1 MTVRRCSVCSE
12 TGHNART
19 CGKEKKPVKVK
30 SAPYVEPRVT
40 PIAVGCIVAF
50 SPRNL
55 RAENSS
61 PRNNVVFNGIITNV
75 VSERDMDAY
84 VEVEWLNAEAPTF
97 NTLNFINYSHSWRIV
112 S

>member
-19 CGKEKKPVKVK
+19 CGKEKKPVKAK
-30 SAPYVEPRVT
+30 SAPYVAPRVT

-50 SPRNL
+50 SPRD
-55 RAENSS
+55 
-61 PRNNVVFNGIITNV
+61 NVVFNGIITNV
-75 VSERDMDAY
+75 VSERDVEAY
-84 VEVEWLNAEAPTF
+84 VEVEWLSNEALPKA
-97 NTLNFINYSHSWRIV
+97 LNFINYSHSWRIV

>member
-1 MTVRRCSVCSE
+1 MTTARRCSVCSE

-19 CGKEKKPVKVK
+19 CGKEKKPVKAK
-30 SAPYVEPRVT
+30 SAPYVEPRVK
-40 PIAVGCIVAF
+40 PITVGCIVAF
-50 SPRNL
+50 SPRY
-55 RAENSS
+55 
-61 PRNNVVFNGIITNV
+61 NVVYNGIITNV
-75 VSERDMDAY
+75 VSERDVDAY